1 MKLFNFDEEER
12 AYTAEIDSVRFICE
26 EVKDG
31 YEETA
36 REIAEVY
43 EDKLPELAN
52 FIASDVEDIF
62 DDLTPDDIM
71 DALGT
76 PLIDL
81 DRETVT
87 YLDHTLD
94 DMHIIEVEYEGI
106 LDDLLGV
113 SVDG

>member
-1 MKLFNFDEEER
+1 MALFNFNEEEQ
-12 AYTAEIDSVRFICE
+12 AYTARIDSVEFICE
-26 EVKDG
+26 EVQKD
-31 YEETA
+31 YEDVA

-43 EDKLPELAN
+43 EDKLPELAD
-52 FIASDVEDIF
+52 FILADVGDIFGDITVEDV
-62 DDLTPDDIM
+62 M
-71 DALGT
+71 EALGT

-87 YLDHTLD
+87 YTDHKLD

>member
-1 MKLFNFDEEER
+1 MEIFKFNEKEQY
-12 AYTAEIDSVRFICE
+12 YTARIDSVEFICE
-26 EVKDG
+26 EVQEG

-43 EDKLPELAN
+43 EDKLPELAE
-52 FIASDVEDIF
+52 FILDDVGDIF
-62 DDLTPDDIM
+62 GDITVQEVM

-76 PLIDL
+76 PQIDL

-87 YLDHTLD
+87 YLDHRLD
-94 DMHIIEVEYEGI
+94 DIHIIEVEYEGI